1 MDPVVHFEGSNRMD
15 PAVHSTLTKKGVAT
29 RERIVAGTAELVRE
43 RGADKVGLDDVR
55 ALTATS
61 KSQLFHYFPDGRA
74 ALLRAVAGH
83 EADAVI
89 ADQQPYLGELD
100 GPASWQAWRD
110 VVVAKY
116 RAQGDA
122 CPLSALTQQLVPG
135 DSAIKPIIAEL
146 LRHWHALLA
155 SGVQR
160 AQAAGR
166 VDAAADPA
174 QLAST
179 ILAAVQGGVV
189 LMQATGS
196 VAHLEQA
203 LDAAL
208 RAAGVL

>member
-1 MDPVVHFEGSNRMD
+1 MAPPLSPGI
-15 PAVHSTLTKKGVAT
+15 TKKGAAT
-29 RERIVAGTAELVRE
+29 RQRIVTGTAELVRE
-43 RGADKVGLDDVR
+43 RGAENVGLDDVR
-55 ALTATS
+55 IITATS

-74 ALLRAVAGH
+74 ALLRAVAAH

-89 ADQQPYLGELD
+89 ADQQPYLGELSS
-100 GPASWQAWRD
+100 PASWQAWRD
-110 VVVAKY
+110 VVVEKY

-135 DSAIKPIIAEL
+135 DTAIKPIIAEL
-146 LRHWHALLA
+146 LGTWHAMLA
-155 SGVQR
+155 EGIQR
-160 AQAAGR
+160 AQAEGL
-166 VDAAADPA
+166 VSGAADPA

-189 LMQATGS
+189 LMQAIGS

-208 RAAGVL
+208 RAACLV

>member
-1 MDPVVHFEGSNRMD
+1 MDPS
-15 PAVHSTLTKKGVAT
+15 VHSVPAALTKKGAAT

-43 RGADKVGLDDVR
+43 RGAENVGLDDVR
-55 ALTATS
+55 AATATS

-100 GPASWQAWRD
+100 TPASWQAWRD
-110 VVVAKY
+110 VVVEKY

-135 DSAIKPIIAEL
+135 DSTIKPIIAEL
-146 LRHWHALLA
+146 LRHWHELLA
-155 SGVQR
+155 RGVER
-160 AQAAGR
+160 AQADGR
-166 VDAAADPA
+166 VDPSADPQ

-196 VAHLEQA
+196 VTHLEQA

-208 RAAGVL
+208 LAAGLV

>member
-1 MDPVVHFEGSNRMD
+1 MESPRT
-15 PAVHSTLTKKGVAT
+15 PTLTPKGAAT

-43 RGADKVGLDDVR
+43 RGAENIGLDDVR
-55 ALTATS
+55 AATATS

-89 ADQQPYLGELD
+89 ADQQPYLGELATS
-100 GPASWQAWRD
+100 ASWRAWRD
-110 VVVAKY
+110 VVVEKY

-135 DSAIKPIIAEL
+135 DSQIKPIIAEL
-146 LRHWHALLA
+146 LRHWHELLTR
-155 SGVQR
+155 GVER
-160 AQAAGR
+160 AQADGR
-166 VDAAADPA
+166 VDASADPA

-196 VAHLEQA
+196 VSHLEQA

-208 RAAGVL
+208 RAARLI

>member
-1 MDPVVHFEGSNRMD
+1 MASPVTPG
-15 PAVHSTLTKKGVAT
+15 LTKKGAAT
-29 RERIVAGTAELVRE
+29 RQRIVAGAAVLVRE
-43 RGADKVGLDDVR
+43 RGAQNVGLDDVR
-55 ALTATS
+55 LVTATS

-74 ALLRAVAGH
+74 ALLRAVAAH

-89 ADQQPYLGELD
+89 ADQQPYLGELSA
-100 GPASWQAWRD
+100 PASWQAWRD
-110 VVVAKY
+110 VVVEKY

-146 LRHWHALLA
+146 LGEWHALLA
-155 SGVQR
+155 HGVQR
-160 AQAAGR
+160 AQAEGLVSSA
-166 VDAAADPA
+166 VEPE

-208 RAAGVL
+208 RAGCLV